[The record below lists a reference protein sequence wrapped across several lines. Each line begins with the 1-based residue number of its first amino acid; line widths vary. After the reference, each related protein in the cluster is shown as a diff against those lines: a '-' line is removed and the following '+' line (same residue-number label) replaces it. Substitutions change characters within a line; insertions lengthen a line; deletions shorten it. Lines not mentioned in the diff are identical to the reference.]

1 MFRFSHFYGI
11 KVIIPYF
18 PIRRKITIR
27 DTNKWLYSSNFSN
40 VTDRKK
46 FLPLYSFTLS
56 APGEGREHCAP
67 PCQFFDRCIQLI
79 VLWNSFHMIFPLI
92 YIEHVTR
99 KFFLISQIICPH
111 RLVCCWTF
119 TIVVYHGIV
128 DSLLHHFSLG
138 NQM

>member
-18 PIRRKITIR
+18 PIRRKITIG
-27 DTNKWLYSSNFSN
+27 DTNKWLYSSNFSK

-67 PCQFFDRCIQLI
+67 PCWFFDQCISTGRAL
-79 VLWNSFHMIFPLI
+79 
-92 YIEHVTR
+92 
-99 KFFLISQIICPH
+99 KLISYDFSPNLYWTCDQEIFFDQSNNLPTPTCLLVNVH
-111 RLVCCWTF
+111 DCRLSWNCRFIATPP
-119 TIVVYHGIV
+119 
-128 DSLLHHFSLG
+128 
-138 NQM
+138 